1 VNAAGNLPDKHSGV
15 GSRRLKARD
24 RDRRRALVV
33 VSVVV
38 PIAIVH
44 FFTGSAYKG
53 PLPEF
58 VNGYLLDILVPLAF
72 YLLLCL
78 PKTPQLRP
86 WLVKAILVLGTASS
100 VETAQ
105 FLGVPI
111 LGRTFDPLDFAAYG
125 LGVALAVLLDIV
137 AFPRILPFWGTEPA
151 GDS

>member
-1 VNAAGNLPDKHSGV
+1 
-15 GSRRLKARD
+15 LKAPH
-24 RDRRRALVV
+24 RDRRQSLVV
-33 VSVVV
+33 VCVVV
-38 PIAIVH
+38 PIAMVH

-78 PKTPQLRP
+78 PETPQLRP
-86 WLVKAILVLGTASS
+86 WPVKAILVFGAASC
-100 VETAQ
+100 VEIAQ
-105 FLGVPI
+105 FLGMPI
-111 LGRTFDPLDFAAYG
+111 LGRTFDPLDFPAYG

-137 AFPRILPFWGTEPA
+137 AFPRILPFWGTELA